1 MTRFEAGERGTFKRD
16 NRWVAQAD
24 LDDEGEKMNN
34 PIGIEVQQLLKPSD
48 VARILNISRSLSYRL
63 LENGD
68 IPVVRIN
75 TTLRVKPED
84 LLEYINKC
92 SGSRPFSPFTD

>member
-34 PIGIEVQQLLKPSD
+34 PIGI
-48 VARILNISRSLSYRL
+48 
-63 LENGD
+63 
-68 IPVVRIN
+68 
-75 TTLRVKPED
+75 
-84 LLEYINKC
+84 
-92 SGSRPFSPFTD
+92 